1 MQRVKCAL
9 ARKGGAKAQGAPA
22 LTCEGGAASV
32 TRQRIQVCNPPKTID
47 APTLYVVLGVIAQ
60 AMSVVALQ
68 GYGRHDAAERRC
80 LVLSVKAQ
88 SKMQTELDLPAVE
101 GGKLA
106 MTAEEAA

>member
-1 MQRVKCAL
+1 M
-9 ARKGGAKAQGAPA
+9 AQGAPA

-68 GYGRHDAAERRC
+68 GYGRHDAINDGAW
-80 LVLSVKAQ
+80 VLAVIAQ
-88 SKMQTELDLPAVE
+88 NKIQTELDLPAVE
-101 GGKLA
+101 
-106 MTAEEAA
+106 E